1 MTDQELLKIYM
12 WGFEDELTGETRLIP
27 QELLATK
34 AYALGKIDALIGDD
48 VRSVDYQTDEQ
59 ILYRIKN

>member
-1 MTDQELLKIYM
+1 MPDQELLKIYM

-27 QELLATK
+27 QELSATK
-34 AYALGKIDALIGDD
+34 AYNLGKIDALVGDD